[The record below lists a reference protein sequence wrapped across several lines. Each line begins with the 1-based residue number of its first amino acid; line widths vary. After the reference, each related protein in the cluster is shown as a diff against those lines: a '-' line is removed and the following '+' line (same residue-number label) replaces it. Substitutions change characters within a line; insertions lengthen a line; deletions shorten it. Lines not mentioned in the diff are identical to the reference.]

1 MCGQLGGLQSPSLGR
16 FGAWLFLMNA
26 FTVLEA
32 NEVSAHIPKAMP
44 HCPTQAAA
52 AAQAMVGGGE
62 AFVLHILLCILGRG
76 AAQIRCLGHV
86 RIEPGSVVPMGSNVS
101 ITCVSALDCPWASLS
116 ILLNLTAPKDP
127 PRPLNSSAAQLQLR
141 GFRLP
146 FSIITC
152 LARCPNSYWN
162 EVVCGTELWAG
173 YSPDPPT
180 NLSCAIP
187 ERSGSLACT
196 WDAGQP
202 TLLHTNYSL
211 HLRSIQ
217 TAQEDVFPTGS
228 PVPLSALNGSS
239 RYLAWVQASNA
250 LGMARSAP
258 LHLDLQQLVVPA
270 VPLAE
275 SAETMAGS
283 PPTTTIRWRQQTEL
297 QDVRCEERH
306 KAVGAA
312 EWHVTAWDSA
322 VPRGHQLQSATRYV
336 FQARCRLSA
345 AGSPWSAW
353 GLPFTYSTP
362 EAAPAAAPD
371 VWRRLGR
378 LFPNGSHE
386 VTVLIKPPRDART
399 PILGYAV
406 WAGASRPLCN
416 TSSTACSLLLPPAL
430 RDLRVTAYNAR
441 GASSPARVTL
451 RRDPSPE
458 AFPSPLAVDVQRENQ
473 STISVAWQ
481 PPRHNGTPPLWFIV
495 EWVCTA
501 PYSHEEE
508 FFWKKVPG
516 QDSHTYIQEDAA
528 AGSHINV
535 SVYAVYPNGV
545 SKPSSG
551 QVSLEDQMLG
561 IIYPEVLHDDIRLFL
576 GTGVSV
582 LILSVVLV
590 ILMFKKSARKRIK
603 AAVALVLPKWLLEDF
618 PHMENSKVIKSF
630 QEKSEF
636 TNSIFSEP
644 FLDNSDPTITEI
656 KELSGDK
663 KYKNVDIKK
672 EPSNVVPENVEHP
685 QSSAPPHNTA
695 TEDVSDYKPQISDA
709 NTLGYVAANMGLI
722 QPYTPAPEPETNIF
736 FRDYSSPFSCLWDAE
751 GAGAQ
756 VCLLDKINLVL
767 NNDRSGQNHAF
778 SSAQEEQNALLEN
791 QWEKTLYS
799 EGVQEQTLVPD
810 ELVSCLRAMNGGS
823 VDIQTCFPQSIGRL
837 F

>member
-1 MCGQLGGLQSPSLGR
+1 
-16 FGAWLFLMNA
+16 MNA

-173 YSPDPPT
+173 YPPGPPT

-211 HLRSIQ
+211 HMRSIQ

-275 SAETMAGS
+275 SAETTAGS

-322 VPRGHQLQSATRYV
+322 VQRGHQLQSATRYV

-362 EAAPAAAPD
+362 EAA
-371 VWRRLGR
+371 
-378 LFPNGSHE
+378 
-386 VTVLIKPPRDART
+386 
-399 PILGYAV
+399 
-406 WAGASRPLCN
+406 
-416 TSSTACSLLLPPAL
+416 
-430 RDLRVTAYNAR
+430 
-441 GASSPARVTL
+441 
-451 RRDPSPE
+451 
-458 AFPSPLAVDVQRENQ
+458 FPSPLAVDVQRENQ

-481 PPRHNGTPPLWFIV
+481 LPRHNGTPPLWFIV

-561 IIYPEVLHDDIRLFL
+561 IIYPEALHEDDIRLFL

>member
-1 MCGQLGGLQSPSLGR
+1 MR
-16 FGAWLFLMNA
+16 
-26 FTVLEA
+26 
-32 NEVSAHIPKAMP
+32 SAHPSRRL
-44 HCPTQAAA
+44 CPMQAAA
-52 AAQAMVGGGE
+52 TAQALAGGGE
-62 AFVLHILLCILGRG
+62 ALVLHILLCILGRG

-101 ITCVSALDCPWASLS
+101 ITCVSALTCPRVSLS
-116 ILLNLTAPKDP
+116 ILLNLTAPEGP

-152 LARCPNSYWN
+152 LARCSDSNWKK
-162 EVVCGTELWAG
+162 VVCGTELWAG
-173 YSPDPPT
+173 YPPDPPA

-187 ERSGSLACT
+187 EHSGSLACT

-211 HLRSIQ
+211 HLRSTQ

-250 LGMARSAP
+250 LGMAHSAP
-258 LHLDLQQLVVPA
+258 QHLNLQQLVVPA
-270 VPLAE
+270 MPLAE
-275 SAETMAGS
+275 GAETTAGS
-283 PPTTTIRWRQQTEL
+283 PPTTTIHWRQQTEL

-322 VPRGHQLQSATRYV
+322 AQRGHQLQSATRYV

-353 GLPFTYSTP
+353 GPPFTYSTP

-378 LFPNGSHE
+378 QFPNGSHE
-386 VTVLIKPPRDART
+386 VTVLIKPPRDARA

-406 WAGASRPLCN
+406 WAGASRPVCN

-430 RDLRVTAYNAR
+430 RDLHVTAYNAR
-441 GASSPARVTL
+441 GASSPARLTL

-458 AFPSPLAVDVQRENQ
+458 AFPPPLAVDVQRENQ

-481 PPRHNGTPPLWFIV
+481 PPRHSRTPPLWFIV

-501 PYSHEEE
+501 PYSREEE
-508 FFWKKVPG
+508 FFWKKVPS
-516 QDSHTYIQEDAA
+516 QDTHTYIQEDAA
-528 AGSHINV
+528 AGSHVNV
-535 SVYAVYPNGV
+535 SVYAVYPNGA

-551 QVSLEDQMLG
+551 HVSSEEQMLG
-561 IIYPEVLHDDIRLFL
+561 IIYQEALHDADIGFPL
-576 GTGVSV
+576 GMAITVVMLSV
-582 LILSVVLV
+582 LLV
-590 ILMFKKSARKRIK
+590 ILMFKKPARKRMK
-603 AAVALVLPKWLLEDF
+603 AAVALLLPKWLLEDF

-630 QEKSEF
+630 QEKGES
-636 TNSIFSEP
+636 TSSIFSEP
-644 FLDNSDPTITEI
+644 FPDNSDPTITEI
-656 KELSGDK
+656 KELPGHEK
-663 KYKNVDIKK
+663 HKVDIKK
-672 EPSNVVPENVEHP
+672 EPSKVVLENVEHP
-685 QSSAPPHNTA
+685 ESSAAPCNTA
-695 TEDVSDYKPQISDA
+695 TEQVSDYKPQISDA
-709 NTLGYVAANMGLI
+709 NTLGYVAANIGLM
-722 QPYTPAPEPETNIF
+722 QPYTAAPEPETNIF
-736 FRDYSSPFSCLWDAE
+736 FRDYSSPFSSLWDAE
-751 GAGAQ
+751 GPQ

-767 NNDRSGQNHAF
+767 NNDRSGQNRAF
-778 SSAQEEQNALLEN
+778 SSAQEEQNALLES
-791 QWEKTLYS
+791 QWEKSLYS

-823 VDIQTCFPQSIGRL
+823 VAVQSCFPQSMGRL
-837 F
+837 FEEQL